1 MINNALGLKNAFSI
15 NIKTLNPENDKAN
28 NNTNNISNNNIDKT
42 EFSSISI
49 NQNASSMNKK
59 MKFSQFNK
67 IILFEF
73 IILFFSFFI
82 YFIYSI
88 AMLILVIFGINRL
101 YYLIDYCKYND
112 LIDGYLYDTTNAML
126 YIINTN
132 SSSTFYGSL
141 IDASNT
147 NTDYIKERIDLLY
160 DAITKKNDIE
170 QFREPI
176 ILPTAQLYNV
186 NCSAGIVKDES
197 LIKIVNRYNISYDG
211 YFGEL
216 CEEFP
221 AASTG
226 VPSSI
231 FYEIIYLV
239 GKIYRKY
246 EKSNSFYELFNNNLN
261 QTILYDLFTITFT
274 FLRIQ
279 RNYFYNNIIM
289 KEVYEIIN
297 YFSELILIYLVIC
310 IVFEVIIFLLLYFG
324 IIKQV
329 KKKDSLFGNFI
340 DSFKID

>member
-1 MINNALGLKNAFSI
+1 
-15 NIKTLNPENDKAN
+15 
-28 NNTNNISNNNIDKT
+28 
-42 EFSSISI
+42 
-49 NQNASSMNKK
+49 
-59 MKFSQFNK
+59 
-67 IILFEF
+67 
-73 IILFFSFFI
+73 
-82 YFIYSI
+82 
-88 AMLILVIFGINRL
+88 MLILVIFGINSL

-132 SSSTFYGSL
+132 SSSNFYGSL

-147 NTDYIKERIDLLY
+147 NTDYIKERIDLIY

-176 ILPTAQLYNV
+176 ILPTAELYNV

-197 LIKIVNRYNISYDG
+197 LVNIVKRYNISYDD
-211 YFGEL
+211 YFGQL

-239 GKIYRKY
+239 VKIYRKY
-246 EKSNSFYELFNNNLN
+246 EQSNSFYELFNNNLN

-297 YFSELILIYLVIC
+297 YFSELILIYLVIS